1 MELKNKWNLLS
12 KKKKVTTGLVGLACI
27 VVLVGVGTTVY
38 AQGQKQQEQSEVK
51 KELDNATSDLVKL
64 NKKVNSLLD
73 EKDPN
78 YLVKDVT
85 NEAIQ
90 KLSEEVTASTKFDAR
105 VELDQNA
112 YGSFDKEANKVKASM
127 NNVQVA
133 YNTQDAVNK
142 LYQSKD
148 NKVAMNGTEV
158 NKDLAIA
165 DNLSDDSLL
174 KTKDTYY
181 KKDSSTPHDKTVN
194 ELIDNATVQL
204 KQLTDAKNEVAK
216 VYKDGKV
223 VSTDSKL
230 YDSAKAQ
237 VDKVKNEKA
246 KKELSDQLAKVK
258 SDMDKKASEEA
269 EKAKQA
275 QSSQQAEQVNSNN
288 ATSQAQQGATVT
300 GNGTDSQGQGSQ
312 ENATPSYTDNGSTG
326 GGYTPSGGSGSNGG
340 GSAQTPQ
347 APSQPSNTGG
357 GQGVMDQDAGNKAEQ
372 DASQMDPTKD
382 PNSPWYKP

>member
-1 MELKNKWNLLS
+1 MKNKWNLLS
-12 KKKKVTTGLVGLACI
+12 KKKKVTTGLVGLACV
-27 VVLVGVGTTVY
+27 VVLAGVGTTVY
-38 AQGQKQQEQSEVK
+38 AQGQKQQEQSEVQ
-51 KELDNATSDLVKL
+51 KELDNATSELVKL

-194 ELIDNATVQL
+194 ELIDNATAQL
-204 KQLTDAKNEVAK
+204 KQLTDAKNEVSK

-258 SDMDKKASEEA
+258 SDLDKKEKEESEKTKTVEVTKQEEA
-269 EKAKQA
+269 KKADSVVKA
-275 QSSQQAEQVNSNN
+275 DAEEV
-288 ATSQAQQGATVT
+288 
-300 GNGTDSQGQGSQ
+300 
-312 ENATPSYTDNGSTG
+312 NGSTANDTQQATADN
-326 GGYTPSGGSGSNGG
+326 GYTPSYGG
-340 GSAQTPQ
+340 GSQ
-347 APSQPSNTGG
+347 GG
-357 GQGVMDQDAGNKAEQ
+357 GSQGGGSQDGGSQGGGSQGGGSQVPEGWIVPPFPIGSAELAGWLADKGYSGYDSAGGYIR
-372 DASQMDPTKD
+372 P
-382 PNSPWYKP
+382 Y